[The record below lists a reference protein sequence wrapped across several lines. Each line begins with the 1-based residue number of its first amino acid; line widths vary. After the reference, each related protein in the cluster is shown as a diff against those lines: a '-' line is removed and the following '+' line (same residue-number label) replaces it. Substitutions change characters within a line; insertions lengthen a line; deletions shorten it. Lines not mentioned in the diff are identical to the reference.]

1 MRLRTTRP
9 ADSRHRLRGVLM
21 IRMDKQQSP
30 QAVNAGIES
39 SLPAQPQAEEIH
51 GRVALLSPWL
61 ETFQKRSIEQRVLAG
76 FGLVFA
82 GILVISAISYRN
94 MTVLIRNGHQDQRS
108 HEFIQFL
115 GATGEAIDDAENG
128 HRRFLVTGDESYLA
142 SYNTLRERAPEYVRY
157 LRDLTD
163 AESTQR
169 AHVNDLEQ
177 LILQQ
182 LQEERA
188 AIELRAKTGFESVRG
203 MALTG
208 VAKTAL
214 DSARRLQAQMEQ
226 EETKALAQRVIE
238 STTTTRSSII
248 LLIIGAMLLFVLLA
262 AVYYLIR
269 HDITERRR
277 IADELH
283 RRGELL
289 EAANK
294 ELEAFS
300 YSVSHDLRAPLRHID
315 GYASLLAKAASIS
328 LDDKA
333 KRYLH
338 TISESATR
346 MGQLIDDLLV
356 FSRMGRQEMLR
367 GKVNLNQLIASVL
380 HDLRHDLQ
388 DRAISWTI
396 AQLPEVTG
404 DAAMLRQVFMN
415 LVANAIKFTGTRPQ
429 AAIEIGSRDNGQDEA
444 VLFVR
449 DNGVGFDM
457 RYANKLFGVFQRL
470 HRADE
475 FEGTGIGLANV
486 RRIIHRHGGKTWA
499 EGVLGEGAT
508 FYVSLPIAR
517 PSA

>member
-1 MRLRTTRP
+1 
-9 ADSRHRLRGVLM
+9 
-21 IRMDKQQSP
+21 MDEPTSQ
-30 QAVNAGIES
+30 QAVDLDRKP
-39 SLPAQPQAEEIH
+39 SLPGSSWSERILRQDSFLARLVHA
-51 GRVALLSPWL
+51 
-61 ETFQKRSIEQRVLAG
+61 FQDRSIEHRVLAG

-94 MTVLIRNGHQDQRS
+94 MTILIRNGQLDQRS
-108 HEFIQFL
+108 HEFIQVL
-115 GATGEAIDDAENG
+115 GATGEAMDEAESS
-128 HRRFLVTGDESYLA
+128 HRRFLVTGDDEYLA
-142 SYNTLRERAPEYVRY
+142 SYNSLRARAPEYLGY
-157 LRDLTD
+157 LRDLSD
-163 AESTQR
+163 ALGLQR
-169 AHVNDLEQ
+169 ARVNQLEE
-177 LILQQ
+177 LVAQQ
-182 LQEERA
+182 LQKERA
-188 AIELRAKTGFESVRG
+188 AIDLRNHRGFESVRA
-203 MALTG
+203 MALGG
-208 VAKTAL
+208 VAKPEL
-214 DSARRLQAQMEQ
+214 DSARHLQAQMEQ

-248 LLIIGAMLLFVLLA
+248 LLTIGALLLFVLLA

-269 HDITERRR
+269 HDVTARRR
-277 IADELH
+277 VADELQ

-315 GYASLLAKAASIS
+315 GYASLLANAAAVS

-333 KRYLH
+333 KRYLQ

-356 FSRMGRQEMLR
+356 FSRMGRQEMLH
-367 GKVNLNQLIASVL
+367 GTVNLDQLIASVL

-404 DAAMLRQVFMN
+404 DAAMLRQVFAN
-415 LVANAIKFTGTRPQ
+415 LVSNAIKFTGTRSQ
-429 AAIEIGSRDNGQDEA
+429 ATIEIGSRQTSQEA
-444 VLFVR
+444 VVFVR

-475 FEGTGIGLANV
+475 FDGTGIGLANV

-499 EGVLGEGAT
+499 EGALGEGAT
-508 FYVSLPIAR
+508 FYVSLPMTR
-517 PSA
+517 PLA

>member
-1 MRLRTTRP
+1 MNEPNRHQPVDVGLDSAFPP
-9 ADSRHRLRGVLM
+9 A
-21 IRMDKQQSP
+21 SP
-30 QAVNAGIES
+30 
-39 SLPAQPQAEEIH
+39 AEEKSS
-51 GRVALLSPWL
+51 GRVSFLSPL
-61 ETFQKRSIEQRVLAG
+61 LHTFQKRSIEQRVLAG

-94 MTVLIRNGHQDQRS
+94 MTVLIRNGDLDKRS

-142 SYNTLRERAPEYVRY
+142 AYSTLRDRAPEYIRY
-157 LRDLTD
+157 LRELTD
-163 AESTQR
+163 PGSTQR
-169 AHVNDLEQ
+169 GHVNDLEH
-177 LILQQ
+177 LINQQ
-182 LQEERA
+182 LQEEHA
-188 AIELRAKTGFESVRG
+188 AIELRAKTGFDSVRG

-214 DSARRLQAQMEQ
+214 DSARRLQAQMDQ
-226 EETKALAQRVIE
+226 EETKALAQRVVE

-248 LLIIGAMLLFVLLA
+248 LLTIGALLLFVLLA

-333 KRYLH
+333 KRYLQ

-367 GKVNLNQLIASVL
+367 GTVNLNQLIAAL
-380 HDLRHDLQ
+380 RHDLRHDLQ

-415 LVANAIKFTGTRPQ
+415 LMTNAIKFTGTRPQ
-429 AAIEIGSRDNGQDEA
+429 ATIEIGSLDNGPDEA

-499 EGVLGEGAT
+499 EGALGEGAT
-508 FYVSLPIAR
+508 FYVSLPRVR
-517 PSA
+517 PLA

>member
-1 MRLRTTRP
+1 MGMDEPNRQPVAAGDDKPLLSAP
-9 ADSRHRLRGVLM
+9 PGVERVL
-21 IRMDKQQSP
+21 
-30 QAVNAGIES
+30 ATVS
-39 SLPAQPQAEEIH
+39 SH
-51 GRVALLSPWL
+51 GRLVHL
-61 ETFQKRSIEQRVLAG
+61 FQRWSIERRVLAG

-115 GATGEAIDDAENG
+115 AATGEAMDDAENG
-128 HRRFLVTGDESYLA
+128 HRRFLVTGDDSYLT
-142 SYNTLRERAPEYVRY
+142 SYKTLRERAPQYIGY
-157 LRDLTD
+157 LRELSDPD
-163 AESTQR
+163 SPQR
-169 AHVNDLEQ
+169 VRVNALEQ
-177 LILQQ
+177 LMTQQ
-182 LQEERA
+182 LQAERA
-188 AIELRAKTGFESVRG
+188 AIELRNATGFESVRA
-203 MALTG
+203 MAMAG
-208 VAKTAL
+208 VAKAEL
-214 DSARRLQAQMEQ
+214 DSARQLQAQMEQ
-226 EETKALAQRVIE
+226 DETKALAQRVVE
-238 STTTTRSSII
+238 STATTRSSII
-248 LLIIGAMLLFVLLA
+248 LLIIGALLLFVLLA

-277 IADELH
+277 VADELQ

-315 GYASLLAKAASIS
+315 GYASLLAKAAAVS

-367 GKVNLNQLIASVL
+367 GKVNLDQLIASVL

-396 AQLPEVTG
+396 AQLPEVMG
-404 DAAMLRQVFMN
+404 DAAMLRQVFTN
-415 LVANAIKFTGTRPQ
+415 LIANAIKFTGTRPQ
-429 AAIEIGSRDNGQDEA
+429 AVIEIGSRPSSEDET

-499 EGVLGEGAT
+499 EGALGEGAT
-508 FYVSLPIAR
+508 FYVSLPLAR
-517 PSA
+517 SSA

>member
-1 MRLRTTRP
+1 MN
-9 ADSRHRLRGVLM
+9 
-21 IRMDKQQSP
+21 MDEPKPQ
-30 QAVNAGIES
+30 QAVNTDVES
-39 SLPAQPQAEEIH
+39 VLPTLPWSARI
-51 GRVALLSPWL
+51 LSRLSILGPL
-61 ETFQKRSIEQRVLAG
+61 VLAFQNRSIEQRVLAG

-94 MTVLIRNGHQDQRS
+94 MTVLIRNGHHDQRS
-108 HEFIQFL
+108 HEFIQSL
-115 GATGEAIDDAENG
+115 AATGEAIDDAENG
-128 HRRFLVTGDESYLA
+128 HRRFLVTGDESYLSA
-142 SYNTLRERAPEYVRY
+142 YNTLQERAPEYLGY
-157 LRDLTD
+157 LRELT
-163 AESTQR
+163 EPGSIQR
-169 AHVNDLEQ
+169 A
-177 LILQQ
+177 
-182 LQEERA
+182 R
-188 AIELRAKTGFESVRG
+188 VRTL
-203 MALTG
+203 ALAG

-214 DSARRLQAQMEQ
+214 DSVRRLHAQMEQ
-226 EETKALAQRVIE
+226 DETKALAQRVIE

-248 LLIIGAMLLFVLLA
+248 LLIIGALLLFVLLA

-269 HDITERRR
+269 HDITARRR
-277 IADELH
+277 IADELQ

-333 KRYLH
+333 KRYLQ

-367 GKVNLNQLIASVL
+367 G
-380 HDLRHDLQ
+380 
-388 DRAISWTI
+388 
-396 AQLPEVTG
+396 
-404 DAAMLRQVFMN
+404 QVFMN
-415 LVANAIKFTGTRPQ
+415 LVANAIKFTGTQPQ
-429 AAIEIGSRDNGQDEA
+429 ATIEIGSRDNGQQEA

-499 EGVLGEGAT
+499 EGALGEGAT
-508 FYVSLPIAR
+508 FYVSLPLAR
-517 PSA
+517 TSA

>member
-1 MRLRTTRP
+1 MGMNEPNSQP
-9 ADSRHRLRGVLM
+9 ASD
-21 IRMDKQQSP
+21 
-30 QAVNAGIES
+30 AVAKS
-39 SLPAQPQAEEIH
+39 SLP
-51 GRVALLSPWL
+51 LSPKGGRILARVPFLVPWVH
-61 ETFQKRSIEQRVLAG
+61 TFQNRSIEHRVLAG

-94 MTVLIRNGHQDQRS
+94 MTILIRNGRQDQRS

-115 GATGEAIDDAENG
+115 AATSESMDEAESG
-128 HRRFLVTGDESYLA
+128 HRRFLVTGDNGYLA
-142 SYNTLRERAPEYVRY
+142 AYNTLRARAPEYIGY
-157 LRDLTD
+157 LQNLT
-163 AESTQR
+163 EVGSTQR
-169 AHVNDLEQ
+169 KRVHELET
-177 LILQQ
+177 LITQQ
-182 LQEERA
+182 LQKERA
-188 AIELRAKTGFESVRG
+188 AVERRNETGFESVRA
-203 MALTG
+203 MALAG
-208 VAKTAL
+208 VAKAEL
-214 DSARRLQAQMEQ
+214 DAARHLEIQMEQ
-226 EETKALAQRVIE
+226 DETKALAQRVVE

-248 LLIIGAMLLFVLLA
+248 LLTIGALLLFVLLA

-269 HDITERRR
+269 HDVKERRR
-277 IADELH
+277 VADELH

-315 GYASLLAKAASIS
+315 GYASLLAKAATVS

-333 KRYLH
+333 KRYLQ

-356 FSRMGRQEMLR
+356 FSRMGRQEMLH
-367 GKVNLNQLIASVL
+367 GTVNLNQLIASVL

-404 DAAMLRQVFMN
+404 DAAMLRQVFAN
-415 LVANAIKFTGTRPQ
+415 LVSNAIKFTGTRPQ
-429 AAIEIGSRDNGQDEA
+429 ANIEIGSRQGSQEEA
-444 VLFVR
+444 VVFVR

-486 RRIIHRHGGKTWA
+486 RRIIHRHGGKAWA
-499 EGVLGEGAT
+499 EGTLGEGAT
-508 FYVSLPIAR
+508 FFVSLPLTRRTA
-517 PSA
+517 

>member
-1 MRLRTTRP
+1 M
-9 ADSRHRLRGVLM
+9 G
-21 IRMDKQQSP
+21 MDEPNRQ
-30 QAVNAGIES
+30 QAVEPGVNS
-39 SLPAQPQAEEIH
+39 PVPAPPWVDRIFS
-51 GRVALLSPWL
+51 RVAFLAPLIH
-61 ETFQKRSIEQRVLAG
+61 TFQKRSIEQRVLAG

-108 HEFIQFL
+108 HEFIQLL

-128 HRRFLVTGDESYLA
+128 HRRFLVIGDETYLA
-142 SYNTLRERAPEYVRY
+142 SYNTLRERVPQYVRY
-157 LRDLTD
+157 LRELTD
-163 AESTQR
+163 PDSIQR
-169 AHVNDLEQ
+169 ARVNQLEQ
-177 LILQQ
+177 LITQQ
-182 LQEERA
+182 LQEEQA
-188 AIELRAKTGFESVRG
+188 AIDLRKKSGFEAVRA

-214 DSARRLQAQMEQ
+214 ESARRLQALMELD
-226 EETKALAQRVIE
+226 ETKALAERVVE

-248 LLIIGAMLLFVLLA
+248 LLIIGAFLLFVLLA

-269 HDITERRR
+269 HDVTERRR
-277 IADELH
+277 VAEELH

-315 GYASLLAKAASIS
+315 GYASLLAKAATVS

-333 KRYLH
+333 KRYLQ

-367 GKVNLNQLIASVL
+367 GTVNLNQLIASVL

-388 DRAISWTI
+388 DRSISWTI
-396 AQLPEVTG
+396 AQLPDVTG
-404 DAAMLRQVFMN
+404 DAAMLRQVFVN
-415 LVANAIKFTGTRPQ
+415 LIANAIKFTGTRAQ
-429 AAIEIGSRDNGQDEA
+429 ATIEIGSRDNGQEEA

-457 RYANKLFGVFQRL
+457 RYASKLFGVFQRL

-499 EGVLGEGAT
+499 EGALGQGAT
-508 FYVSLPIAR
+508 FYVSLPTAR
-517 PSA
+517 IST